1 MYNINF
7 ISEIVVAMRKTTR
20 TSCNRLLICLLHDFT
35 ECFQFLSRALHEKLF
50 KLVLTYIKN
59 DRELWLSNKIFEAK
73 ECKKFL
79 IFAKLRLHE
88 YFVNIIAVSSC
99 LQHLST
105 CLGFI
110 VWKPDMSSKKCPIT
124 WKKIRLFPEY
134 L

>member
-59 DRELWLSNKIFEAK
+59 DRELWLSNKNFIFVKFTLAWILSHYNRCFVLFAVLINMPSLHSLKTRHEQQK
-73 ECKKFL
+73 ERDYLKK
-79 IFAKLRLHE
+79 E
-88 YFVNIIAVSSC
+88 P
-99 LQHLST
+99 
-105 CLGFI
+105 I
-110 VWKPDMSSKKCPIT
+110 VFGIPVKN
-124 WKKIRLFPEY
+124 
-134 L
+134 